1 MRARILGIALI
12 LAGCASA
19 CGGGGSSETA
29 KPAATVATP
38 PAWTLKVD
46 PLALPVAMRSN
57 APQMTVSSRGVLLSW
72 IEPADKTA
80 SLKFAERTPS
90 GWSEAKQ
97 VASGSNWFLSYA
109 DMPTVMRLRDGT
121 LVSNWYLTTNILV
134 EGYDILLAYS
144 KDEGKTWSKPQKPN
158 RDKTKTQHG
167 FVSMFEPPGGG
178 LGLVWLDAR
187 DQENNTADPEGGSI
201 ALYAATFDAAF
212 KPTGETMVNA
222 RVCECCSTAAAVT
235 DQGVITAFRDRSEKE
250 IRDIAV
256 TRLENGKWSDAKT
269 VHDDN
274 WEIDSCPVNGPAIS
288 ARGTQVAVAWFSA
301 KDNKGRSFAAFSSDA
316 GRTWGQPI
324 ALEDQTSRGYVD
336 IELLEDGSAL
346 ASWVEFEG
354 GRSQFKIRRVE
365 PSGARSSSITIA
377 NGEAGVVGY
386 PRIARNGQELVFAW
400 TEGKDEEAQQV
411 KGAVAR
417 LP

>member
-1 MRARILGIALI
+1 
-12 LAGCASA
+12 
-19 CGGGGSSETA
+19 
-29 KPAATVATP
+29 
-38 PAWTLKVD
+38 
-46 PLALPVAMRSN
+46 MRSN
-57 APQMTVSSRGVLLSW
+57 EPQMTVSSRGVILSW
-72 IEPADKTA
+72 VEQGDKTA
-80 SLKFAERTPS
+80 ALKFAERTSS
-90 GWSEAKQ
+90 GWSEPKQ

-121 LVSNWYLTTNILV
+121 LVSNWYLSTNPIA

-144 KDEGKTWSKPQKPN
+144 KDEGKTWSRPQKPH

-167 FVSMFEPPGGG
+167 FVSMFEPPSGG

-187 DQENNTADPEGGSI
+187 DQENNTTDPEGGSI
-201 ALYAATFDAAF
+201 GLYAATFDASL
-212 KPTGETMVNA
+212 KPTGETMVNG

-235 DQGVITAFRDRSEKE
+235 DEGVITAFRDRSQKE

-256 TRLENGKWSDAKT
+256 TRLENGTWSEAKT

-274 WEIDSCPVNGPAIS
+274 WEVDSCPVNGPAIS
-288 ARGTQVAVAWFSA
+288 ARGRQVAVAWFNA

-324 ALEDQTSRGYVD
+324 ALEDQMSRGYVD
-336 IELLEDGSAL
+336 IELLDDGSAV

-354 GRSQFKIRRVE
+354 GRSQFKVRRIE
-365 PSGARSSSITIA
+365 PSGTRSSAITIA
-377 NGEAGVVGY
+377 NGEGGVIGY
-386 PRIARNGQELVFAW
+386 PRVARSGDELVFAW
-400 TEGKDEEAQQV
+400 TEGKDEEAQHV

-417 LP
+417 LR

>member
-1 MRARILGIALI
+1 
-12 LAGCASA
+12 
-19 CGGGGSSETA
+19 
-29 KPAATVATP
+29 
-38 PAWTLKVD
+38 
-46 PLALPVAMRSN
+46 MRSN
-57 APQMTVSSRGVLLSW
+57 EPQMTVSSRGVLLSW
-72 IEPADKTA
+72 VEPADKTA
-80 SLKFAERTPS
+80 SLKFAERMPS

-97 VASGSNWFLSYA
+97 VASGSEWFLSYA
-109 DMPTVMRLRDGT
+109 DMPTVMRMRDGT
-121 LVSNWYLTTNILV
+121 LVSNWYLTTNILA

-144 KDEGKTWSKPQKPN
+144 KDDGKTWSRPQKPH

-167 FVSMFEPPGGG
+167 FVSMFEPPSGG

-187 DQENNTADPEGGSI
+187 DQENNTTDPEGGSI
-201 ALYAATFDAAF
+201 GLYAATFDAAF
-212 KPTGETMVNA
+212 KPTGEAMINA

-235 DQGVITAFRDRSEKE
+235 DQGVVTAFRDRSDKE

-274 WEIDSCPVNGPAIS
+274 WEVDSCPVNGPAIS
-288 ARGTQVAVAWFSA
+288 ARGSQVAVAWFTA

-324 ALEDQTSRGYVD
+324 ALEDQVSRGYVD
-336 IELLEDGSAL
+336 IEMLDDGSAV

-354 GRSQFKIRRVE
+354 GRSQFKVRRIE
-365 PSGARSSSITIA
+365 PSGARSSAITIA
-377 NGEAGVVGY
+377 NGEGGVVGY
-386 PRIARNGQELVFAW
+386 PRVARSGQELVFAW
-400 TEGKDEEAQQV
+400 TEGKDEEAQHL

>member
-1 MRARILGIALI
+1 MRVRMFGIALI
-12 LAGCASA
+12 IAVCAAA
-19 CGGGGSSETA
+19 CGGGSSSETA
-29 KPAATVATP
+29 KPVSTAAPP
-38 PAWTLKVD
+38 PAWALKVE
-46 PLALPVAMRSN
+46 PLELPVGMRSN

-80 SLKFAERTPS
+80 SLKFAERVPS
-90 GWSEAKQ
+90 GWSEATQ

-144 KDEGKTWSKPQKPN
+144 RDEGKTWSKPQKPN

-167 FVSMFEPPGGG
+167 FVSMFEPPNGG

-187 DQENNTADPEGGSI
+187 DQENNTTDPEGGSI

-269 VHDDN
+269 VHDDK

-336 IELLEDGSAL
+336 IELLDDGSAV
-346 ASWVEFEG
+346 AAWVEFEG
-354 GRSQFKIRRVE
+354 GRSQFKVRRVE
-365 PSGARSSSITIA
+365 SSGARSSSITIA

-386 PRIARNGQELVFAW
+386 PRIARNGGELVFAW
-400 TEGKDEEAQQV
+400 TEGKDEEAQHI

-417 LP
+417 VP